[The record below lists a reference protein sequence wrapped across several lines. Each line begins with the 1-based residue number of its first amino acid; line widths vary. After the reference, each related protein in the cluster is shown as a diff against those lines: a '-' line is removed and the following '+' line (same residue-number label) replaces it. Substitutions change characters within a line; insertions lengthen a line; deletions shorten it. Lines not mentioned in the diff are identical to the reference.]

1 MTMAKTAAELLGEL
15 DDYGRGLKRRKLL
28 YTALPLL
35 VIFGVYALMA
45 NAVVKRSAEL
55 SEKQASVA
63 SAAAELARAEA
74 DLAKRKQ
81 ELGTVASDLAVL
93 RGQYDELQKASDEA
107 RKKSQEV
114 QETLEQP
121 GNAAAKVEK
130 LEELLTEKKPS
141 ARSEAIA
148 LWKQGYDAYNSGNA
162 QGARA
167 LYQRALDKDPNYA
180 AALNSLG
187 RLAYDEGNLKLADEY
202 FVKALAA
209 DPKYVAA
216 LHNRALVAKKQGRI
230 AEASSLTNQALQI
243 RPNYQPSMI
252 LKGDIDSARS
262 QQTVQQTTKK

>member
-28 YTALPLL
+28 YMALPLL
-35 VIFGVYALMA
+35 AIFGVYGLMA

-63 SAAAELARAEA
+63 SAEAELARAEA

-93 RGQYDELQKASDEA
+93 RGQYDELQKDTQK
-107 RKKSQEV
+107 RKQEV
-114 QETLEQP
+114 VATLEQAGSP
-121 GNAAAKVEK
+121 SAKVEK

-216 LHNRALVAKKQGRI
+216 IHNRALVAKKQGRI

-243 RPNYQPSMI
+243 RPNYQPSML